1 MEKIDIINKYRVSIN
16 KNQIEMIWNDIYSV
30 NKVVRYNKSVSEI
43 VNMICMNMIRVQEL
57 ENQFKSIKY
66 DLDKIQ
72 NLNREIRLSGVQDL
86 INKNEIETY
95 IQTLDRDEKNM
106 MTQLDLG
113 VNDIIGN
120 IDLIEFKNKQNQ
132 NSKTYTS

>member
-132 NSKTYTS
+132 HSKTYTS

>member
-16 KNQIEMIWNDIYSV
+16 KNQIEMIWDDIYSV

-132 NSKTYTS
+132 HSKTYTS